1 MGLRIFNTLSRKKE
15 PFETVVEGQVR
26 MYVCGPTVYDQAH
39 IGHAMSSIVFDVIR
53 RYLEY
58 RGYQVRHVMNYTDVD
73 DKIIARS
80 KELGQDP
87 IQLAQHYVEQ
97 YDRHLQE
104 LNLLPPDVRPRVS
117 DEIDG
122 IVGMVKELI
131 EAGHAYRVDGD
142 VYFDVGSDPHY
153 GKLSGRKLDEM
164 QAGARLEIDER
175 KRNPADFA
183 LWKTAKPGEPSW
195 ESPWG
200 RGRPGWHIECSAMS
214 LHHLGDQ
221 IDIHGGGNDLIFPHH
236 ENEIAQTESLTG
248 QQFSRYWVHNG
259 MMQLNG
265 ETMSKS
271 TGNMLP
277 IAEFLQQSEADVLRL
292 IVLNSHYRTPL
303 AFNSEIAEAA
313 ARGLDRMRTAMKPD
327 QATGDGGLTREGGA
341 ESSEVEKLLAQ
352 AVERAQQDFRV
363 AMDDDFN
370 TPQALSSLYE
380 LVRSVNQARDAGV
393 SQAALAAAQDTLGEL
408 GGVLGLRLA
417 SGTTPDPK
425 LAALVEMLVEIRDEL
440 RAAEQWELADRIRQR
455 LADQDIL
462 LEDGKHGTS
471 WRQG

>member
-1 MGLRIFNTLSRKKE
+1 
-15 PFETVVEGQVR
+15 
-26 MYVCGPTVYDQAH
+26 
-39 IGHAMSSIVFDVIR
+39 
-53 RYLEY
+53 
-58 RGYQVRHVMNYTDVD
+58 
-73 DKIIARS
+73 
-80 KELGQDP
+80 
-87 IQLAQHYVEQ
+87 
-97 YDRHLQE
+97 
-104 LNLLPPDVRPRVS
+104 
-117 DEIDG
+117 
-122 IVGMVKELI
+122 
-131 EAGHAYRVDGD
+131 
-142 VYFDVGSDPHY
+142 VYFDVGRDPNY

-183 LWKTAKPGEPSW
+183 LWKSAKPGEPSW
-195 ESPWG
+195 DSPWG
-200 RGRPGWHIECSAMS
+200 QGRPGWHIECSAMS

-248 QQFSRYWVHNG
+248 RQFSRYWVHNG

-277 IAEFLQQSEADVLRL
+277 ISEFLQQSEADVLRL

-303 AFNSEIAEAA
+303 SFNSEIAEAA
-313 ARGLDRMRTAMKPD
+313 ARGLDRLRTAVKPA
-327 QATGDGGLTREGGA
+327 QATGDGGLPGEGGA
-341 ESSEVEKLLAQ
+341 GSSEDEKLLAQ
-352 AVERAQQDFRV
+352 AVERAQHDFRV

-380 LVRSVNQARDAGV
+380 LVRSVNQARDTGV
-393 SQAALAAAQDTLGEL
+393 RQT
-408 GGVLGLRLA
+408 VLGLRL
-417 SGTTPDPK
+417 TPQIELDPR

-471 WRQG
+471 WRQS

>member
-15 PFETVVEGQVR
+15 PFETVTDGQVR

-58 RGYQVRHVMNYTDVD
+58 RGYRVRHVMNYTDVD
-73 DKIIARS
+73 DKIIARAN
-80 KELGQDP
+80 ELGQDP
-87 IQLAQHYVEQ
+87 ITLAQRYVEE
-97 YDRHLQE
+97 YERHLHE
-104 LNLLPPDVRPRVS
+104 LNILPPSVQPRVS
-117 DEIDG
+117 GEIEG
-122 IVGMVKELI
+122 ILGMVRGLL
-131 EAGHAYRVDGD
+131 EAGHAYQVNGD
-142 VYFDVGSDPHY
+142 VYFDVGRDTNY

-175 KRNPADFA
+175 KRHPADFA
-183 LWKTAKPGEPSW
+183 LWKSAKPGEPSW

-248 QQFSRYWVHNG
+248 RQFSRYWVHNG

-277 IAEFLQQSEADVLRL
+277 ISEFLRQHEAEVLRL
-292 IVLNSHYRTPL
+292 IVLNSHYRSPL
-303 AFNSEIAEAA
+303 AFSSEIAEAA
-313 ARGLDRMRTAMKPD
+313 AKGRERLRSALKP
-327 QATGDGGLTREGGA
+327 AEPRPEGEVGPA
-341 ESSEVEKLLAQ
+341 EQVLAEAVRAAQ
-352 AVERAQQDFRV
+352 ADFEA

-370 TPQALSSLYE
+370 TPKALSSLYE
-380 LVRSVNQARDAGV
+380 LVRSTNLARDKGV
-393 SQAALAAAQDTLGEL
+393 GQPALEAAQQKLLEL
-408 GGVLGLRLA
+408 AGVLGLRLA
-417 SGTTPDPK
+417 GGPTTEPR
-425 LAALVEMLVEIRDEL
+425 LAGLVDLLVEIRDEL
-440 RAAEQWELADRIRQR
+440 RAAEQWELADRIRRR
-455 LADQDIL
+455 LAAEGIQ

-471 WRQG
+471 WRQD

>member
-1 MGLRIFNTLSRKKE
+1 MGLRIFNSLSRKKE

-131 EAGHAYRVDGD
+131 EAGHAYRVNGD

-313 ARGLDRMRTAMKPD
+313 ARGLDRLRTAMKPD
-327 QATGDGGLTREGGA
+327 RATGDGGLTEEGDPG
-341 ESSEVEKLLAQ
+341 SSEVEKLLAQ

-363 AMDDDFN
+363 SMDDDFN

-393 SQAALAAAQDTLGEL
+393 SQAALAAAQGTLGEL

-417 SGTTPDPK
+417 SVTTPDPK

>member
-1 MGLRIFNTLSRKKE
+1 MGPRIFNTLSRKKE
-15 PFETVVEGQVR
+15 PFETIVDGQVR

-73 DKIIARS
+73 DKIIARAN
-80 KELGQDP
+80 ELGQDP
-87 IQLAQHYVEQ
+87 IQLAQRYVEE
-97 YDRHLQE
+97 YERHLQE
-104 LNLLPPDVRPRVS
+104 LNILPPGVQPRVS
-117 DEIDG
+117 GEIEG
-122 IVGMVKELI
+122 IVGMVKGLL
-131 EAGHAYRVDGD
+131 EAEHAYRVNGD
-142 VYFDVGSDPHY
+142 VYFDVGRDPNY
-153 GKLSGRKLDEM
+153 GKLSGRKLEEM

-175 KRNPADFA
+175 KRHPADFA
-183 LWKTAKPGEPSW
+183 LWKSAKPGEPSW

-248 QQFSRYWVHNG
+248 RQFSRYWVHNG

-277 IAEFLQQSEADVLRL
+277 IGEFLQQHEAEVLRL
-292 IVLNSHYRTPL
+292 IVLNSHYRSPL
-303 AFNSEIAEAA
+303 AFSSEIAEAA
-313 ARGLDRMRTAMKPD
+313 AKGLERLRSALKP
-327 QATGDGGLTREGGA
+327 AEPGSVGEGGPA
-341 ESSEVEKLLAQ
+341 EKDLAEAVATAQ
-352 AVERAQQDFRV
+352 ADFEA

-370 TPQALSSLYE
+370 TPQALGSLYE
-380 LVRSVNQARDAGV
+380 LVRSTNLARDRGV
-393 SQAALAAAQDTLGEL
+393 SQSALQVAQQKLLEL
-408 GGVLGLRLA
+408 AGVLGLRLA
-417 SGTTPDPK
+417 GRVAPDPR
-425 LAALVEMLVEIRDEL
+425 LAGMVEVLVEIRDEL

-455 LADQDIL
+455 LAAQGIQ